1 MQCLLWTIWI
11 QINVKSI
18 QQYWVWYIGD
28 WWHNEPRVHI
38 LGRSHCR
45 WQCPLANPL
54 LVASEPRTRDWE
66 IEILRDPRALWPAG
80 WQQEHGGDRG
90 GYGDIGLARLK
101 LGIHSHNTEN
111 VIRRNYPWTFQI
123 QTKHKVKLTLHT
135 SNSCWVLHQIR
146 RENKLLLA
154 WRDIH
159 KALLMKASSLKTNKI
174 FSK

>member
-18 QQYWVWYIGD
+18 QQYSVWYIGD

-111 VIRRNYPWTFQI
+111 VIRRNYPWTFTI
-123 QTKHKVKLTLHT
+123 QTKHKVKLTYIHPIRLEFYIKYVNRKQAYWRGVTYIKH
-135 SNSCWVLHQIR
+135 CW
-146 RENKLLLA
+146 
-154 WRDIH
+154 
-159 KALLMKASSLKTNKI
+159 
-174 FSK
+174 